1 MRLARAAAFVLLAA
15 GLAAP
20 AAASAPVTA
29 AAQPQR
35 AVAARASASNSLRE
49 WWFAPKG
56 AHRRPGIPATAARLV
71 RTYAGLWIGPR
82 RDKVVYLTFDEA
94 YEMGTTARIV
104 GILDRA
110 HVKATFF
117 VTGQYVRANPAL
129 TRRLAAHGEVVGNHT
144 GTHADMVLK
153 ARDRSAFNA
162 ELRATERAY
171 RAATGRP
178 LARIFR
184 PPFGRYSARVL
195 QLAGEL
201 GYTTVFWS
209 FAHGD
214 YDDDSQPPASVT
226 LKRILDAGYPG
237 ALYLLHASSRS
248 NVAALARAIRGL
260 KARGFRFGTLDEL
273 AAVCAGLSAGTCET
287 THEGGDG
294 RWASAHPTRWRR
306 SSESRAEACT
316 CGRPHIAAA
325 AARSLCW
332 RRPWRRRDAAPMP
345 SAASPPT
352 ASTSC
357 STAVPAAGRASSSS
371 S

>member
-1 MRLARAAAFVLLAA
+1 
-15 GLAAP
+15 
-20 AAASAPVTA
+20 
-29 AAQPQR
+29 
-35 AVAARASASNSLRE
+35 
-49 WWFAPKG
+49 
-56 AHRRPGIPATAARLV
+56 
-71 RTYAGLWIGPR
+71 
-82 RDKVVYLTFDEA
+82 
-94 YEMGTTARIV
+94 MGTTARIV

-129 TRRLAAHGEVVGNHT
+129 SRRLAAHGEVVGNHT

-153 ARDRSAFNA
+153 ARDRSAFTA

-178 LARIFR
+178 LARLFR

-195 QLAGEL
+195 QLAQEL

-214 YDDDSQPPASVT
+214 YDDDAQPPAGVT

-248 NVAALARAIRGL
+248 NVDALARAITRSQGTGL
-260 KARGFRFGTLDEL
+260 PLRHPGRVGRPLTGLTGGRF
-273 AAVCAGLSAGTCET
+273 VT

-294 RWASAHPTRWRR
+294 RWTFAHPTRWRR
-306 SSESRAEACT
+306 SSRSMAEACT
-316 CGRPHIAAA
+316 CGRPHTAAA
-325 AARSLCW
+325 PALSPFW
-332 RRPWRRRDAAPMP
+332 RPPWKRRDAAPMR

-357 STAVPAAGRASSSS
+357 STPVPAGRRASSSS